1 MATFAT
7 ASIKDMNDSSTL
19 TNRENR
25 SFARDC
31 SDVDHIVTANTNSSD
46 FFNGEWTLLGK

>member
-7 ASIKDMNDSSTL
+7 ASIKDMKDSLTL

-31 SDVDHIVTANTNSSD
+31 SDVNHIVRANTNSSD
-46 FFNGEWTLLGK
+46 FFKGE